1 MAPDKALS
9 SYPAARHEA
18 LDLDEPVT
26 EETAEDLDQAHDGQ
40 PDEAGLG
47 VLLDTQVDGPQV
59 HPSRIENKKRENVAM
74 QEDVPLVVE
83 GRLHDLFAQI
93 VVHRP

>member
-1 MAPDKALS
+1 MALDKVLP

-18 LDLDEPVT
+18 FDLDEPVT
-26 EETAEDLDQAHDGQ
+26 EEAGEDLDQTHDGQ
-40 PDEAGLG
+40 PNEAGLG
-47 VLLDTQVDGPQV
+47 VLLEVQVDGPQV
-59 HPSRIENKKRENVAM
+59 HPSRIENEKRENVAV

-83 GRLHDLFAQI
+83 GRLLDLFAQI